1 MFDRL
6 TDGQYT
12 ESGNP
17 LLISVFRMTINTT
30 VNELSLWGRVEVGVD
45 ADVEGADVVAVGVDG
60 AFAAGD
66 VTVLSLIHCNTS
78 LR

>member
-1 MFDRL
+1 
-6 TDGQYT
+6 
-12 ESGNP
+12 
-17 LLISVFRMTINTT
+17 MTINTT